1 MTKHLVTLGRKNLLL
16 TGRALLPSAV
26 KSWDEG
32 KRRKQ
37 RERDGEK
44 KKTMTERARVQLRAS
59 QEAPNAQSLLQH
71 N

>member
-1 MTKHLVTLGRKNLLL
+1 MTKHLVTLGRKNILL
-16 TGRALLPSAV
+16 TGRAMSPSAV

-37 RERDGEK
+37 RERWGK